1 MPQNDCQKTNRLP
14 VRRRTVPLAV
24 LLCTLAGCS
33 KPSLGGPA
41 PSASRSPLPAPRVIT
56 TDELSSP
63 SAFELVARADGLRLL
78 WASTK
83 QTPGWLLEA
92 DLAQDGTPP
101 TPPRPVPVPAHT
113 LGKVTDLSATMV
125 GEQLA
130 LAWVEQSKDEARAV
144 ATMLAGGAAAPIL
157 LDLGPAA
164 VSAESAR
171 GNLVIAAEEAHDRAL
186 LMWRALSAPCVTPQD
201 APCVGFTFRR
211 LRVGAAEPTGQSL
224 SVPVPCASHSVELSV
239 SAGRFHYGVCTREG
253 ADPVTT
259 MFSIQYEPQ
268 YARAEPLLKGCMPL
282 GTLDVGGVPWLVG
295 DCHGKRKAVPVPLND
310 EQVQP
315 DYIDALAIS
324 CTPERALFRQGRFAL
339 TLREPRANL
348 QAILPA
354 NMLPSGA
361 RAGWTGTSLVVAYL
375 AGSQLTTRRFSCK
388 AGTLQPQ

>member
-1 MPQNDCQKTNRLP
+1 MPHLDPQETNELAT
-14 VRRRTVPLAV
+14 RRRPGWLAV
-24 LLCTLAGCS
+24 LLCAVAGCS
-33 KPSLGGPA
+33 KPSPGGPA
-41 PSASRSPLPAPRVIT
+41 PSASSWSQPAPHVIT
-56 TDELSSP
+56 TEALSSP
-63 SAFELVARADGLRLL
+63 SAFELVARLDGLRLL
-78 WASTK
+78 WAGTQ
-83 QTPGWLLEA
+83 QTPGWLFEA
-92 DLAQDGTPP
+92 ELAQDGTPRKP
-101 TPPRPVPVPAHT
+101 ARPLPLPVHT

-144 ATMLAGGAAAPIL
+144 ATLLVGAEPPVL

-164 VSAESAR
+164 VSAQSAR
-171 GNLVIAAEEAHDRAL
+171 GNLVIASEEPQDRAL
-186 LMWRALSAPCVTPQD
+186 VMWRGLATPCVTPQD

-211 LRVGAAEPTGQSL
+211 LRAGAAEPTGL
-224 SVPVPCASHSVELSV
+224 PLAVPVPCASHSVELSV

-253 ADPVTT
+253 SDPVTT
-259 MFSIQYEPQ
+259 MFTIQYEPE
-268 YARAEPLLKGCMPL
+268 YARAEPLLKGCLPL
-282 GTLDVGGVPWLVG
+282 GTLDVAGVPWLVG

-315 DYIDALAIS
+315 DYIDALSIS

-354 NMLPSGA
+354 NMLPNGA
-361 RAGWTGTSLVVAYL
+361 RAGWTGKSLVVAYL
-375 AGSQLTTRRFSCK
+375 AASQLTTRSYACK